1 MVAIVAALAA
11 AWVAVI
17 LLAPWLPVPV
27 AGVVYLLGGRL
38 CHQIAERSFHLDG
51 AQLPVCARCLGVYVG
66 AVVGFTYACGASLTP
81 GSPSRLRDGV
91 ASSPGVNPRGSRHR
105 DVLLGALALN
115 GVTMIL
121 ESTGVWA
128 ASNAVRATVGAVLGV
143 AVALAIGTVDYEQ
156 WPSPRRITSAL
167 PDSHI

>member
-1 MVAIVAALAA
+1 MVAILAALAA

-66 AVVGFTYACGASLTP
+66 AAVGLLVLP
-81 GSPSRLRDGV
+81 GPQRMDRTALRDPAYVYREYVGRV
-91 ASSPGVNPRGSRHR
+91 PRSGPAV
-105 DVLLGALALN
+105 VLLALALN

-167 PDSHI
+167 PDSPV